1 MQYMILFIHY
11 IRGFRM
17 QRVVGKFGGHFDFLD
32 LPDPEAPL
40 LGDLCW
46 GAFEHP
52 LTPAFWVAQA
62 WMTGKPSEG
71 GFQLGRSLEEEIVY
85 CILGG
90 YGIPAEVGLAAA
102 ERVCSALP
110 HLSAA
115 ASLHSLLQ
123 DLLTHPLQIA
133 GRSVKYR
140 FATRRAEY
148 LARALSMLPAVEE
161 RGLSDVALRNAL
173 LELPGVGPKT
183 ASWIVRNRRASNDV
197 AILDVH
203 IVRACR
209 TMGIFPHAANPTHRY
224 FELEKRFLEFC
235 QVTGSLASSMD
246 AVMWSTM
253 RALSQKFMQR
263 LVDCATRLGNSSERS
278 HPEGVNDGVERF
290 A

>member
-1 MQYMILFIHY
+1 
-11 IRGFRM
+11 M

-40 LGDLCW
+40 IGGLRW

-62 WMTGKPSEG
+62 WMTGKPSQNA
-71 GFQLGRSLEEEIVY
+71 FQLGRSLEEEVVY

-102 ERVCSALP
+102 ERVCGALAD
-110 HLSAA
+110 LSDGVR
-115 ASLHSLLQ
+115 LHARLRELLRY
-123 DLLTHPLQIA
+123 PLQIG
-133 GRSVKYR
+133 GRSVRYR
-140 FATRRAEY
+140 FAAQRAEY
-148 LARALSMLPAVEE
+148 LAGALAMLPSIEE
-161 RGLSDVALRNAL
+161 VAISDVALRNAL
-173 LELPGVGPKT
+173 LGLPGVGPKT
-183 ASWIVRNRRASNDV
+183 ASWIVRNRRASDEV

-209 TMGIFPHAANPTHRY
+209 IMGIFPHAADPVRLY
-224 FELEKRFLEFC
+224 FELERRFLEFC
-235 QVTGSLASSMD
+235 RITGSAASSMD

-253 RALSQKFMQR
+253 RGLSQKFMQQ
-263 LVDCATRLGNSSERS
+263 LVDGATQVRDSSDRNDL
-278 HPEGVNDGVERF
+278 EGVNVGVRRL

>member
-1 MQYMILFIHY
+1 
-11 IRGFRM
+11 M
-17 QRVVGKFGGHFDFLD
+17 QRIVGAFDGHFDFLD

-40 LGDLCW
+40 LGDLRW

-62 WMTGKPSEG
+62 WLAGKPSED
-71 GFQLGRSLEEEIVY
+71 GFQLGRSLEEEVVY

-102 ERVCSALP
+102 ERVCSELP
-110 HLSAA
+110 HLSDAA
-115 ASLHSLLQ
+115 DRLSLLQ

-140 FATRRAEY
+140 FAAQRAEY
-148 LARALSMLPAVEE
+148 LARALSMLSAVEE
-161 RGLSDVALRNAL
+161 RELSDIAFRKAL

-183 ASWIVRNRRASNDV
+183 ASWIVRNRRASNEV

-209 TMGIFPHAANPTHRY
+209 IMGIFPRTSDPTRRY
-224 FELEKRFLEFC
+224 FELEERFLEFC
-235 QVTGSLASSMD
+235 RVTGSAASSMD

-253 RALSQKFMQR
+253 RALSQKFMQQ
-263 LVDCATRLGNSSERS
+263 LVDGAARLGNSPDRNS
-278 HPEGVNDGVERF
+278 PEGANVGIEQL